1 MVYFKINGLGYNCGQ
16 TKDNCTKEAQ
26 SCRDCIKK
34 RLLDLGFEF
43 DRTVEII
50 KIDSVDKQLKLKR
63 ETIWK
68 KFLDVLN
75 IKHIMLMDK
84 RSGLTL
90 FNYAVSGVDIDANL
104 LSGFIQA
111 NITFSES
118 SGVSNKNVVPSI
130 EYQFYEFQYKKFNIL
145 LKDGAII
152 RVCLI
157 LDHKA
162 SIKLRNQV
170 FQFLEDFEPQ
180 FKEELID
187 FREKG
192 LYFDF
197 QDMIDYIVEFF
208 NIYLMF
214 PMTLAHSIPPYEL
227 DKVKR
232 NLVQKAIYNLAKEL
246 LAIKPFFFINN
257 MLIRLKKIAAIKDEV
272 ILYELYQLLE
282 RKIIS
287 PTSIETIANNIESE
301 QTADHN
307 KMIKSSLISPM
318 IDKKTDLE
326 DLKEQL
332 KTMDEDS
339 ARRLIREIM
348 KRARAAAKDSK
359 FHVTLNEYNRA
370 LLIAKELNLKEEI
383 TKISLKI
390 FNLES
395 KSKYIEL
402 DFNIEKA
409 EHAEKNGDFINS
421 INYYQQALKI
431 LDGFKVYNVLDPR
444 IRKFK
449 KKIQKLREE
458 I

>member
-1 MVYFKINGLGYNCGQ
+1 MVYFKINGLGYNCGL
-16 TKDNCTKEAQ
+16 TKDNCPQKAQ
-26 SCRDCIKK
+26 SCRECIKK

-43 DRTVEII
+43 ESTLEVI
-50 KIDSVDKQLKLKR
+50 KIDSVDKQLKLERK
-63 ETIWK
+63 TIWK

-75 IKHIMLMDK
+75 IKHILLMDK

-90 FNYAVSGVDIDANL
+90 LNYAVSGVDIDADL

-118 SGVSNKNVVPSI
+118 SEVSNKNIVPSF
-130 EYQFYEFQYKKFNIL
+130 EFQFYEFQYKKFNIL
-145 LKDGAII
+145 LKDGDII

-180 FKEELID
+180 FKDELID
-187 FREKG
+187 FRERG
-192 LYFDF
+192 VYIDF
-197 QDMIDYIVEFF
+197 QDMIGYIVEFF
-208 NIYLMF
+208 NINLMF
-214 PMTLAHSIPPYEL
+214 PMTLARSIPPYEL
-227 DKVKR
+227 DKVKKNR
-232 NLVQKAIYNLAKEL
+232 VQKAIYNLAKEML
-246 LAIKPFFFINN
+246 GIKPFFFINN
-257 MLIRLKKIAAIKDEV
+257 MLIRLKKIADIEDEV

-287 PTSIETIANNIESE
+287 PTPIETIANNIESV
-301 QTADHN
+301 QSTDQN
-307 KMIKSSLISPM
+307 KLIKSSLIAP
-318 IDKKTDLE
+318 IINNNTDLG

-332 KTMDEDS
+332 TTMDVYS
-339 ARRLIREIM
+339 ASRLIREIM
-348 KRARAAAKDSK
+348 KKARAAAKDSK
-359 FHVTLNEYNRA
+359 FQVSLNEYNRA
-370 LLIAKELNLKEEI
+370 LLIAKELDFKEEI
-383 TKISLKI
+383 AKISLKI
-390 FNLES
+390 FNIES

-409 EHAEKNGDFINS
+409 ENAEKKGDVFNS
-421 INYYQQALKI
+421 INYYQHALKI
-431 LDGFKVYNVLDPR
+431 LDEFKVYNVLDPR
-444 IRKFK
+444 IRKIK

>member
-16 TKDNCTKEAQ
+16 TKNNCPQKAQ
-26 SCRDCIKK
+26 SCRKCIKK

-43 DRTVEII
+43 DSTLEVI
-50 KIDSVDKQLKLKR
+50 KIDSVDKQLKLER
-63 ETIWK
+63 EIIWK

-75 IKHIMLMDK
+75 IKHILLMDK

-90 FNYAVSGVDIDANL
+90 LNYTVSGVDIDADL

-118 SGVSNKNVVPSI
+118 SEVSNKNIVPSI
-130 EYQFYEFQYKKFNIL
+130 EFQFYEFQYKKFNIL
-145 LKDGAII
+145 LKDGNII

-170 FQFLEDFEPQ
+170 FQFLEDFELQ

-192 LYFDF
+192 LSIDF

-227 DKVKR
+227 ASVKK
-232 NLVQKAIYNLAKEL
+232 NLVQKAIYNLAKEML
-246 LAIKPFFFINN
+246 GIKPFFFINN
-257 MLIRLKKIAAIKDEV
+257 MLIRLKKIADIEDEV

-287 PTSIETIANNIESE
+287 PTPIETIANNLESV
-301 QTADHN
+301 QTIDHN
-307 KMIKSSLISPM
+307 KMIKSSLISP
-318 IDKKTDLE
+318 IINYNTDLR
-326 DLKEQL
+326 DLKERL
-332 KTMDEDS
+332 TTMDVYS

-348 KRARAAAKDSK
+348 KKARAAAKDSK
-359 FHVTLNEYNRA
+359 FQVTLNEYNRA
-370 LLIAKELNLKEEI
+370 LLIAKELNFKEEI
-383 TKISLKI
+383 MKISLKI
-390 FNLES
+390 FNVES

-409 EHAEKNGDFINS
+409 ENAEKKGDIFNS
-421 INYYQQALKI
+421 INYYQHALKI
-431 LDGFKVYNVLDPR
+431 LNEFKVYNVLDPR
-444 IRKFK
+444 IRKIK

>member
-16 TKDNCTKEAQ
+16 TKDNCPQKAQ
-26 SCRDCIKK
+26 SCRECIKK

-43 DRTVEII
+43 DANFEVI
-50 KIDSVDKQLKLKR
+50 KIDSVDKQLKLERK
-63 ETIWK
+63 TIWK

-75 IKHIMLMDK
+75 IKHILLMDK

-90 FNYAVSGVDIDANL
+90 LNYAVSGVDIDENL

-118 SGVSNKNVVPSI
+118 SEVSNKNIVPSF
-130 EYQFYEFQYKKFNIL
+130 EFQFYEFQYKKFNIL
-145 LKDGAII
+145 LKDGDII

-180 FKEELID
+180 FKEELIN

-192 LYFDF
+192 LYIDF
-197 QDMIDYIVEFF
+197 QDMVDYIVEFF
-208 NIYLMF
+208 NIDLMF

-227 DKVKR
+227 DNVKK
-232 NLVQKAIYNLAKEL
+232 NLVQKAIYNLAKEML
-246 LAIKPFFFINN
+246 GIKPFFFINN
-257 MLIRLKKIAAIKDEV
+257 MLIRLKKIADIEDEV

-287 PTSIETIANNIESE
+287 PTPIETIVNNIESV
-301 QTADHN
+301 QTADQN
-307 KMIKSSLISPM
+307 KMIKSSLISP
-318 IDKKTDLE
+318 ITNNITDLR

-332 KTMDEDS
+332 TTMDVYS

-348 KRARAAAKDSK
+348 KKARAAAKDSK
-359 FHVTLNEYNRA
+359 FQVALNEYNRA
-370 LLIAKELNLKEEI
+370 LLIAKELNFKEEI
-383 TKISLKI
+383 TKISVKI
-390 FNLES
+390 FNIES

-409 EHAEKNGDFINS
+409 ENAEKNGDVFNS
-421 INYYQQALKI
+421 INYYQHALKI
-431 LDGFKVYNVLDPR
+431 LDEFKVYNVLDPR

-458 I
+458 L

>member
-1 MVYFKINGLGYNCGQ
+1 MVYFKINGLGYNCGHTQ
-16 TKDNCTKEAQ
+16 VNCPQEAQ
-26 SCRDCIKK
+26 SCGVCIKK

-43 DRTVEII
+43 DSTIEVI
-50 KIDSVDKQLKLKR
+50 KIDSVDKQLKLER

-75 IKHIMLMDK
+75 IKHILLMNK
-84 RSGLTL
+84 LSGLTL
-90 FNYAVSGVDIDANL
+90 LNYAVSGVDIDENL

-118 SGVSNKNVVPSI
+118 SEVSNKKVMPSI
-130 EYQFYEFQYKKFNIL
+130 EFHFYEFQYKKFNIL
-145 LKDGAII
+145 LKEGDII

-162 SIKLRNQV
+162 SIKLRSQV
-170 FQFLEDFEPQ
+170 FRFLENFEPQ
-180 FKEELID
+180 FKEKLID
-187 FREKG
+187 FQEKG
-192 LYFDF
+192 LHFGF

-214 PMTLAHSIPPYEL
+214 PMTIAQSIPPHEL
-227 DKVKR
+227 DKVKG
-232 NLVQKAIYNLAKEL
+232 NLVQTAIYNLAKEM

-257 MLIRLKKIAAIKDEV
+257 MLIRLKTIANINDEV
-272 ILYELYQLLE
+272 SLYELYQLLE

-287 PTSIETIANNIESE
+287 PISIETIANNIESV

-307 KMIKSSLISPM
+307 KMIKSNLISPIITEN
-318 IDKKTDLE
+318 IDLG

-332 KTMDEDS
+332 KTMDNDS
-339 ARRLIREIM
+339 AHRLIREI
-348 KRARAAAKDSK
+348 KKKARAATKDSK
-359 FHVTLNEYNRA
+359 FQVTLNEYNKA
-370 LLIAKELNLKEEI
+370 LLIAKELNFKEEI
-383 TKISLKI
+383 TKISHKV
-390 FNLES
+390 FNIES

-409 EHAEKNGDFINS
+409 ENAEKNGDIFNS
-421 INYYQQALKI
+421 INYYQHALKI
-431 LDGFKVYNVLDPR
+431 LDGFKVYNVVDPR

>member
-1 MVYFKINGLGYNCGQ
+1 MVYFKINGLGYNCGEIES
-16 TKDNCTKEAQ
+16 NCPQKAQ
-26 SCRDCIKK
+26 SCRECVKK

-43 DRTVEII
+43 DATVELI
-50 KIDSVDKQLKLKR
+50 KIESVGKQLKLER

-75 IKHIMLMDK
+75 IKHILLMDK
-84 RSGLTL
+84 RSGLTIL
-90 FNYAVSGVDIDANL
+90 NYAVSGVDIDANL

-118 SGVSNKNVVPSI
+118 SEVSKKPVVPSI
-130 EYQFYEFQYKKFNIL
+130 EFQFYEFQYKKFNLL
-145 LKDGAII
+145 LKDGEII

-162 SIKLRNQV
+162 SIKLRNQA

-192 LYFDF
+192 ASFEF
-197 QDMIDYIVEFF
+197 QDMINYIVDFF
-208 NIYLMF
+208 NINLMF
-214 PMTLAHSIPPYEL
+214 PMTLARSIPPYEL
-227 DKVKR
+227 DNVKR
-232 NLVQKAIYNLAKEL
+232 NLVQKAIYNLAKEML
-246 LAIKPFFFINN
+246 TIKPFFFINN
-257 MLIRLKKIAAIKDEV
+257 MLIRLKKIADIKDEV

-287 PTSIETIANNIESE
+287 PTPIETIANNIESV
-301 QTADHN
+301 QTADQN
-307 KMIKSSLISPM
+307 KMVKSSLISS
-318 IDKKTDLE
+318 IINNNTDLS

-332 KTMDEDS
+332 TTMDVYS

-348 KRARAAAKDSK
+348 KKARVATKDSK
-359 FHVTLNEYNRA
+359 FQVTLNEYNRA
-370 LLIAKELNLKEEI
+370 LFIAKELNFKEEI
-383 TKISLKI
+383 EKISLKI
-390 FNLES
+390 FNIES

-409 EHAEKNGDFINS
+409 ENAEKKGDIFNS
-421 INYYQQALKI
+421 INYYQHALKI
-431 LDGFKVYNVLDPR
+431 LDEFKVYNVVDPR
-444 IRKFK
+444 IRKIK
-449 KKIQKLREE
+449 KKIQKLRED

>member
-16 TKDNCTKEAQ
+16 TKDNCPQKAQ
-26 SCRDCIKK
+26 PCSECIKK
-34 RLLDLGFEF
+34 RLMDLGFEF
-43 DRTVEII
+43 DATAEVI
-50 KIDSVDKQLKLKR
+50 KIDSVDKQLKLER

-75 IKHIMLMDK
+75 IKHILLMDK
-84 RSGLTL
+84 GSGLTL
-90 FNYAVSGVDIDANL
+90 LNYAVSGVDIDANL

-118 SGVSNKNVVPSI
+118 SEVSNKNIVPSF

-145 LKDGAII
+145 LKDGDII
-152 RVCLI
+152 RICLI

-170 FQFLEDFEPQ
+170 FQFLESFEPQ

-192 LYFDF
+192 VHFGF
-197 QDMIDYIVEFF
+197 QDKIDYIVEFF
-208 NIYLMF
+208 NIYLTF
-214 PMTLAHSIPPYEL
+214 PMTLARSIPPYEL
-227 DKVKR
+227 DKIKG
-232 NLVQKAIYNLAKEL
+232 NLIQKAIYNLAKEM

-257 MLIRLKKIAAIKDEV
+257 MLIRLKNIANIEDEV

-287 PTSIETIANNIESE
+287 PTPIETIANNIESG

-307 KMIKSSLISPM
+307 KMIKSSLISP
-318 IDKKTDLE
+318 IINNNTDLE
-326 DLKEQL
+326 DLKERL
-332 KTMDEDS
+332 KTMDDFS
-339 ARRLIREIM
+339 ARRWIKETM
-348 KRARAAAKDSK
+348 KKARAAAKDSK
-359 FHVTLNEYNRA
+359 YQVTLNEYSRA
-370 LLIAKELNLKEEI
+370 LLIAKELKFKDEI
-383 TKISLKI
+383 AKISLKI
-390 FNLES
+390 FNVES

-402 DFNIEKA
+402 DFNLEKA
-409 EHAEKNGDFINS
+409 ETAEKDGDIFNS
-421 INYYQQALKI
+421 INYYQHALKI
-431 LDGFKVYNVLDPR
+431 LNEFKVYSVADPR
-444 IRKFK
+444 IKKLK

>member
-1 MVYFKINGLGYNCGQ
+1 MVYFKINGLGYNCGE
-16 TKDNCTKEAQ
+16 TKGNCQQKAQ
-26 SCRDCIKK
+26 SCRECIKK

-43 DRTVEII
+43 DATVELI
-50 KIDSVDKQLKLKR
+50 KIESVGRQLKLER

-75 IKHIMLMDK
+75 IKHILLMDK
-84 RSGLTL
+84 SSGLTIL
-90 FNYAVSGVDIDANL
+90 NYAVSGVDIDTNL

-118 SGVSNKNVVPSI
+118 SEVSKQNVAPSI
-130 EYQFYEFQYKKFNIL
+130 EFQFYEFQYKKFNLL
-145 LKDGAII
+145 LKDGDII

-170 FQFLEDFEPQ
+170 FQFLEVFEPQ

-192 LYFDF
+192 AYFDF
-197 QDMIDYIVEFF
+197 QEMIAYIVEFF
-208 NIYLMF
+208 NINLMF
-214 PMTLAHSIPPYEL
+214 PMTLARSIPPYEL
-227 DKVKR
+227 DNVKR
-232 NLVQKAIYNLAKEL
+232 NLVQKTIYNLAKEML
-246 LAIKPFFFINN
+246 TIKPFFFINN
-257 MLIRLKKIAAIKDEV
+257 MLIRLKKIADIEDEV

-287 PTSIETIANNIESE
+287 PTPIETIANNIESV
-301 QTADHN
+301 QTADHD
-307 KMIKSSLISPM
+307 KIIKSSLISPIINNN
-318 IDKKTDLE
+318 IDLS

-332 KTMDEDS
+332 TTMDIYS
-339 ARRLIREIM
+339 ARRLIREFM
-348 KRARAAAKDSK
+348 KKARTAAKDSK
-359 FHVTLNEYNRA
+359 FQVTLNEYNRA
-370 LLIAKELNLKEEI
+370 LFIAKELKFKEEI
-383 TKISLKI
+383 GKISLKI
-390 FNLES
+390 FKIES

-409 EHAEKNGDFINS
+409 ENAEKNGDIFNS
-421 INYYQQALKI
+421 INYYQHALKI
-431 LDGFKVYNVLDPR
+431 LNEFKVYNVLDPR
-444 IRKFK
+444 IRKIK

>member
-1 MVYFKINGLGYNCGQ
+1 MVYFKINGLGYNCGE
-16 TKDNCTKEAQ
+16 TKGNCPQKAQ
-26 SCRDCIKK
+26 SCRECTKK

-43 DRTVEII
+43 DATIELIKVE
-50 KIDSVDKQLKLKR
+50 SVGKQLKLKR

-75 IKHIMLMDK
+75 IKHVLLMDK
-84 RSGLTL
+84 RSGLTIL
-90 FNYAVSGVDIDANL
+90 NYAVSGVDIDANL
-104 LSGFIQA
+104 LSGFVQA

-118 SGVSNKNVVPSI
+118 SDVSKKNIVPSI
-130 EYQFYEFQYKKFNIL
+130 EFQFYEFQYKKFNLL
-145 LKDGAII
+145 LKDGEIMRA
-152 RVCLI
+152 CLI

-162 SIKLRNQV
+162 SIKLRSQL
-170 FQFLEDFEPQ
+170 FQFLGDFESQ

-187 FREKG
+187 FQEKG
-192 LYFDF
+192 VYFDF
-197 QDMIDYIVEFF
+197 QDMIAYIVEFF
-208 NIYLMF
+208 NINLMF

-227 DKVKR
+227 DNVKR
-232 NLVQKAIYNLAKEL
+232 NLVQKAIYNLAKEML
-246 LAIKPFFFINN
+246 TIKPFFFINN
-257 MLIRLKKIAAIKDEV
+257 MLIRLKKIADIEDDV
-272 ILYELYQLLE
+272 ILYDIYQLLE

-287 PTSIETIANNIESE
+287 PMSIETIANNIESD

-307 KMIKSSLISPM
+307 KILKSSLISP
-318 IDKKTDLE
+318 IINNNTNLS

-332 KTMDEDS
+332 TTMDVFS

-348 KRARAAAKDSK
+348 KKARTAAKGSK
-359 FHVTLNEYNRA
+359 FQVTLNEYNRA
-370 LLIAKELNLKEEI
+370 LLIAKELNFKEEI

-390 FNLES
+390 FNIES

-409 EHAEKNGDFINS
+409 ENAEKNGDIFNS
-421 INYYQQALKI
+421 INYYQHALKI
-431 LDGFKVYNVLDPR
+431 LNEFKVYNILDPR
-444 IRKFK
+444 IKKIK

>member
-1 MVYFKINGLGYNCGQ
+1 MVYFKINGLGYNCGK
-16 TKDNCTKEAQ
+16 TKDNCPQKTQ
-26 SCRDCIKK
+26 SCRGCIEK
-34 RLLDLGFEF
+34 RLLDLGFEL
-43 DRTVEII
+43 DATLEVI
-50 KIDSVDKQLKLKR
+50 KIDSVDKQLKLERK
-63 ETIWK
+63 TIWK

-75 IKHIMLMDK
+75 IKHILLMDK

-90 FNYAVSGVDIDANL
+90 LNYAVSGVDIDADL

-118 SGVSNKNVVPSI
+118 SEVSNKNIVPSI
-130 EYQFYEFQYKKFNIL
+130 EFQFYEFQYKKFNIL
-145 LKDGAII
+145 LKDGDII

-170 FQFLEDFEPQ
+170 FQFLEDFEPK

-192 LYFDF
+192 VYIDF

-208 NIYLMF
+208 NINLMF

-227 DKVKR
+227 DKVKK
-232 NLVQKAIYNLAKEL
+232 NLVQKAIYNLAKEML
-246 LAIKPFFFINN
+246 DIKPFFFINN
-257 MLIRLKKIAAIKDEV
+257 ILIRLKKIADIEDEV
-272 ILYELYQLLE
+272 SLYELYQLLE
-282 RKIIS
+282 HKIIS
-287 PTSIETIANNIESE
+287 PTPIETIANNIESV
-301 QTADHN
+301 QTADHD
-307 KMIKSSLISPM
+307 KMIKSSLISPI
-318 IDKKTDLE
+318 IDNNADLR

-332 KTMDEDS
+332 TTMDVYS
-339 ARRLIREIM
+339 ARKLIREIM
-348 KRARAAAKDSK
+348 KKARAAAKDSK
-359 FHVTLNEYNRA
+359 FQVTLNEYNRA
-370 LLIAKELNLKEEI
+370 LLIAKELNFKEEI

-390 FNLES
+390 FNTES

-409 EHAEKNGDFINS
+409 ENAEKNDDIFNS
-421 INYYQQALKI
+421 INYYQHALKI
-431 LDGFKVYNVLDPR
+431 LDESKEDYQVYPR

-458 I
+458 L

>member
-1 MVYFKINGLGYNCGQ
+1 
-16 TKDNCTKEAQ
+16 
-26 SCRDCIKK
+26 
-34 RLLDLGFEF
+34 
-43 DRTVEII
+43 
-50 KIDSVDKQLKLKR
+50 
-63 ETIWK
+63 
-68 KFLDVLN
+68 VLN
-75 IKHIMLMDK
+75 IKHILLMDN

-90 FNYAVSGVDIDANL
+90 LNYAVSGVDIDADL

-118 SGVSNKNVVPSI
+118 GEVSNKNIVPSI

-145 LKDGAII
+145 LKDGDIT

-162 SIKLRNQV
+162 SVKLRNQM
-170 FQFLEDFEPQ
+170 FQFLEDFEFQ
-180 FKEELID
+180 FKEELIA

-192 LYFDF
+192 VSIDF
-197 QDMIDYIVEFF
+197 QDMIDHIVEVF
-208 NIYLMF
+208 NINLMF

-232 NLVQKAIYNLAKEL
+232 NLIQKAIYNLAKEM

-257 MLIRLKKIAAIKDEV
+257 MLIRLKKIADIEDEV

-287 PTSIETIANNIESE
+287 PTPIETIANNIESV
-301 QTADHN
+301 QN
-307 KMIKSSLISPM
+307 
-318 IDKKTDLE
+318 TDLK
-326 DLKEQL
+326 DLKERL
-332 KTMDEDS
+332 KTMDVYS
-339 ARRLIREIM
+339 AHRWIKEIM
-348 KRARAAAKDSK
+348 KKARAAAKESK
-359 FHVTLNEYNRA
+359 FQITLNEYNRA
-370 LLIAKELNLKEEI
+370 LLIAKELNFKEEI
-383 TKISLKI
+383 AKISLKI
-390 FNLES
+390 FNIES

-409 EHAEKNGDFINS
+409 EKAEKDGDIFNS
-421 INYYQQALKI
+421 INHYQHALKI
-431 LDGFKVYNVLDPR
+431 LDEFKVYNVADPR
-444 IRKFK
+444 IRKLK

>member
-1 MVYFKINGLGYNCGQ
+1 MVYFKINGLGYNCGEIES
-16 TKDNCTKEAQ
+16 NCQQKAH
-26 SCRDCIKK
+26 SCRECIKK

-43 DRTVEII
+43 DATVGLI
-50 KIDSVDKQLKLKR
+50 KIESVGRQLKLER

-75 IKHIMLMDK
+75 IKHILLMDK
-84 RSGLTL
+84 HSGLTIL
-90 FNYAVSGVDIDANL
+90 NYAVSGVDIDANL

-118 SGVSNKNVVPSI
+118 SEVSKQNIVPSI
-130 EYQFYEFQYKKFNIL
+130 EFQFYEFQYKKFNLL
-145 LKDGAII
+145 LKDGNII

-170 FQFLEDFEPQ
+170 FQFLEDFELQ

-192 LYFDF
+192 AYFDF
-197 QDMIDYIVEFF
+197 KDMVAYIVEFF
-208 NIYLMF
+208 NINLMF
-214 PMTLAHSIPPYEL
+214 PMTLARSIPPYEL
-227 DKVKR
+227 DNVKR
-232 NLVQKAIYNLAKEL
+232 NLVQKTIYNLAKEM

-257 MLIRLKKIAAIKDEV
+257 MLIRLKKIADIEDEV
-272 ILYELYQLLE
+272 ILYELYQLLA

-287 PTSIETIANNIESE
+287 PTPIETIANNIESV

-307 KMIKSSLISPM
+307 KILKSSLISP
-318 IDKKTDLE
+318 IININNDLS

-332 KTMDEDS
+332 TTMDVYS

-348 KRARAAAKDSK
+348 KKARTAAKDAK
-359 FHVTLNEYNRA
+359 FQVTLNEYNRA
-370 LLIAKELNLKEEI
+370 LLIAKELKFKEEI
-383 TKISLKI
+383 AKISLKI
-390 FNLES
+390 FKIES

-409 EHAEKNGDFINS
+409 ENAEKEGDIFNS
-421 INYYQQALKI
+421 INYFQHALKI
-431 LDGFKVYNVLDPR
+431 LDEFKVYNVLDPR
-444 IRKFK
+444 IRKIK

>member
-16 TKDNCTKEAQ
+16 TKGNCPQKAQ
-26 SCRDCIKK
+26 SCRECIKK

-43 DRTVEII
+43 DATLEVI
-50 KIDSVDKQLKLKR
+50 KIDSVDKQLKLER
-63 ETIWK
+63 ENIWK

-75 IKHIMLMDK
+75 IKHILLMDK
-84 RSGLTL
+84 CSGLTL
-90 FNYAVSGVDIDANL
+90 LNYAVSGVDIDANL

-118 SGVSNKNVVPSI
+118 SEVSNKNIVPSI
-130 EYQFYEFQYKKFNIL
+130 EFQFYEFQYKKFNIL
-145 LKDGAII
+145 LKDGDII

-170 FQFLEDFEPQ
+170 FQFIEDFEPQ
-180 FKEELID
+180 FKEKLID

-192 LYFDF
+192 LYIDF

-208 NIYLMF
+208 NINLMF

-227 DKVKR
+227 DNVKK
-232 NLVQKAIYNLAKEL
+232 NLVRKAIYNLAKEML
-246 LAIKPFFFINN
+246 GIKPFFFINN
-257 MLIRLKKIAAIKDEV
+257 MLIRLKKIADIDDEV
-272 ILYELYQLLE
+272 ILYELHQLLE

-287 PTSIETIANNIESE
+287 PTPIETIANNIESV

-307 KMIKSSLISPM
+307 KMIKSSLISP
-318 IDKKTDLE
+318 IINNNTDLR

-332 KTMDEDS
+332 TTMDVYS
-339 ARRLIREIM
+339 ASRLIREIM
-348 KRARAAAKDSK
+348 KKARTAAKDSK
-359 FHVTLNEYNRA
+359 FQVALNEYNRA
-370 LLIAKELNLKEEI
+370 LLIAKELNFKEEI
-383 TKISLKI
+383 AKISLKI
-390 FNLES
+390 FNIES

-409 EHAEKNGDFINS
+409 ENAEKNGDVFNS
-421 INYYQQALKI
+421 INYYQHALKI
-431 LDGFKVYNVLDPR
+431 LNEFKVYNVLDPR

-449 KKIQKLREE
+449 KKILKLREE

>member
-16 TKDNCTKEAQ
+16 TKDNCPKKVQ
-26 SCRDCIKK
+26 SCRECIKK

-43 DRTVEII
+43 DATVDVI
-50 KIDSVDKQLKLKR
+50 KIDSVDKQLKLER

-75 IKHIMLMDK
+75 IKHILLIDK
-84 RSGLTL
+84 RSGLTVL
-90 FNYAVSGVDIDANL
+90 NNAVSGIDIDANL

-118 SGVSNKNVVPSI
+118 SEVSNKNIPSI

-145 LKDGAII
+145 LKDGEII

-180 FKEELID
+180 FKEELIA

-192 LYFDF
+192 VYFEF
-197 QDMIDYIVEFF
+197 REMIDYIVEYF
-208 NIYLMF
+208 NINLMY
-214 PMTLAHSIPPYEL
+214 PMTLTHSIPPYEL
-227 DKVKR
+227 EKVKK
-232 NLVQKAIYNLAKEL
+232 NLVQKAIYNLAKEM

-257 MLIRLKKIAAIKDEV
+257 MLIRLKKIADIEDEI

-287 PTSIETIANNIESE
+287 PTPIETIANNIESI
-301 QTADHN
+301 QTTDAN
-307 KMIKSSLISPM
+307 KMMKSSLISPI
-318 IDKKTDLE
+318 IDNNADLGDVKK
-326 DLKEQL
+326 QL
-332 KTMDEDS
+332 TTMDDAS
-339 ARRLIREIM
+339 VRRLIREIM
-348 KRARAAAKDSK
+348 KKARAAAKDSK
-359 FHVTLNEYNRA
+359 FQIALNEYNRA
-370 LLIAKELNLKEEI
+370 LLIAKELNFKEII

-390 FNLES
+390 FNIDR

-402 DFNIEKA
+402 DFNIKKA
-409 EHAEKNGDFINS
+409 ENAEKNGDIINS

-431 LDGFKVYNVLDPR
+431 LDGFKVYNAVDTR

>member
-1 MVYFKINGLGYNCGQ
+1 MVYFRINGLGYNCGQ
-16 TKDNCTKEAQ
+16 TKDNCPQKAQ
-26 SCRDCIKK
+26 SCRECIKK

-43 DRTVEII
+43 EGTLEVI
-50 KIDSVDKQLKLKR
+50 KIDSVDKQLKLERK
-63 ETIWK
+63 TIWK

-75 IKHIMLMDK
+75 IKHILLMDK

-90 FNYAVSGVDIDANL
+90 LNYAVSGVDIDADL

-118 SGVSNKNVVPSI
+118 SEVSNKNIVPSI
-130 EYQFYEFQYKKFNIL
+130 EFQFYEFQYKKFNIL
-145 LKDGAII
+145 LKDGDII

-162 SIKLRNQV
+162 SIKLRDQV
-170 FQFLEDFEPQ
+170 FQFLEDFEPE
-180 FKEELID
+180 FKEGLID

-192 LYFDF
+192 VYIDS
-197 QDMIDYIVEFF
+197 QDMIGYIVEFF
-208 NIYLMF
+208 NINLMF

-227 DKVKR
+227 DEVKK
-232 NLVQKAIYNLAKEL
+232 NLVQKAIYNLAKEML
-246 LAIKPFFFINN
+246 SIKPFFFINN
-257 MLIRLKKIAAIKDEV
+257 MLIRLKKIADIKDEV

-287 PTSIETIANNIESE
+287 PTPIETIANNIESV

-307 KMIKSSLISPM
+307 KMIKSSLISP
-318 IDKKTDLE
+318 IINNNTDLR

-332 KTMDEDS
+332 TTMDIYS

-348 KRARAAAKDSK
+348 KKARTAAKDSK
-359 FHVTLNEYNRA
+359 FQVTLNEYNRA
-370 LLIAKELNLKEEI
+370 LLIAKELNFKEEI
-383 TKISLKI
+383 VKISLKI
-390 FNLES
+390 FNIES

-409 EHAEKNGDFINS
+409 ENAEKNGDIFNS
-421 INYYQQALKI
+421 INYYQHALKI
-431 LDGFKVYNVLDPR
+431 LNEFKMYNVLDPR

-458 I
+458 L

>member
-1 MVYFKINGLGYNCGQ
+1 MVYFKINGLGYNCGE
-16 TKDNCTKEAQ
+16 TKGNCPQKAQ
-26 SCRDCIKK
+26 SCRECTKK

-43 DRTVEII
+43 DATVELIRVE
-50 KIDSVDKQLKLKR
+50 SVGKQLKLKR

-75 IKHIMLMDK
+75 IKHVLLMNK
-84 RSGLTL
+84 RSGLTIL
-90 FNYAVSGVDIDANL
+90 NYAVSGVDIDANL
-104 LSGFIQA
+104 LSGFVQA

-118 SGVSNKNVVPSI
+118 SEVSKKNIVPSI
-130 EYQFYEFQYKKFNIL
+130 EFQFYEFQYKKFNLL
-145 LKDGAII
+145 LKDGEIMRA
-152 RVCLI
+152 CLI

-162 SIKLRNQV
+162 SIKLRSQL
-170 FQFLEDFEPQ
+170 FQFLGDFESQ

-187 FREKG
+187 FQEKG
-192 LYFDF
+192 AYFDF
-197 QDMIDYIVEFF
+197 QDMIAYTVEFF
-208 NIYLMF
+208 NISLMF

-227 DKVKR
+227 DEVKR
-232 NLVQKAIYNLAKEL
+232 NLVQKAIYNLAKEM

-257 MLIRLKKIAAIKDEV
+257 MLIRLKKIADIEDEV

-287 PTSIETIANNIESE
+287 PMSIETIANNIESD

-307 KMIKSSLISPM
+307 KILKSSLISP
-318 IDKKTDLE
+318 IINNNTNLS

-332 KTMDEDS
+332 TTMDVFS
-339 ARRLIREIM
+339 ARKLIREIT
-348 KRARAAAKDSK
+348 KKARTAAKGSK
-359 FHVTLNEYNRA
+359 FHF
-370 LLIAKELNLKEEI
+370 KEEI

-390 FNLES
+390 FNIES

-409 EHAEKNGDFINS
+409 ENAEKNGDLFNS
-421 INYYQQALKI
+421 INYYQHALKI
-431 LDGFKVYNVLDPR
+431 LNEFKVYNILDPR
-444 IRKFK
+444 IKKIK